1 MLLWTLGCRY
11 LFKLVFSFY
20 LNTYS
25 GVELL
30 LYGSSIFS
38 FNEETPYYFPWWLYW
53 FTFPPTVYKSPL
65 FSASSPTFVIV
76 DFLMIAILTSVK
88 CCLIVVL
95 ICISLIISNVE
106 HLFMWL
112 LAICISS
119 LETCQNYWDGAQMSG
134 CQALETVRGRGLTV
148 KGSTREIFVV
158 MFCIL
163 TGGVEYK
170 NLHLW
175 WNDRAVRTHSTI
187 SFLASVLCYSYIK
200 VWPPGGNW
208 VMDMLFL
215 SIQSL
220 QLALNL

>member
-1 MLLWTLGCRY
+1 MDCSLP
-11 LFKLVFSFY
+11 
-20 LNTYS
+20 
-25 GVELL
+25 
-30 LYGSSIFS
+30 GSSICGILQARRS
-38 FNEETPYYFPWWLYW
+38 GLPCPALGDLSDWGIKLASL
-53 FTFPPTVYKSPL
+53 KSPAFIGRFFITATTWEALL
-65 FSASSPTFVIV
+65 FIGFVT
-76 DFLMIAILTSVK
+76 IAILTIDILTGVTW
-88 CCLIVVL
+88 CLIVVL

>member
-1 MLLWTLGCRY
+1 MLLWTLGCWY

-119 LETCQNYWDGAQMSG
+119 LETF
-134 CQALETVRGRGLTV
+134 
-148 KGSTREIFVV
+148 GSSAHFFFF
-158 MFCIL
+158 FC
-163 TGGVEYK
+163 
-170 NLHLW
+170 
-175 WNDRAVRTHSTI
+175 
-187 SFLASVLCYSYIK
+187 
-200 VWPPGGNW
+200 NW
-208 VMDMLFL
+208 VVWMSSLYILDIRLLFGYMICKYFFRFCRL
-215 SIQSL
+215 PFYFVDGFL
-220 QLALNL
+220 CCAEAV